1 MRIVEKGEMFLYF
14 ANRGKT
20 GNTVL
25 LLIKRPG
32 LFGGIPVYAHKDIV
46 KGLEIGEVGIFP
58 CQYQLKDW
66 VNKDGTVKTTEAG
79 EPLTVLG

>member
-1 MRIVEKGEMFLYF
+1 MRLVEKGEMFMYF
-14 ANRGKT
+14 GDRGKT

-46 KGLEIGEVGIFP
+46 KGLAVGDVGVFT

-66 VNKDGTVKTTEAG
+66 VDKDGTVRTTKTG

>member
-1 MRIVEKGEMFLYF
+1 MRIVDKGEMFMYF
-14 ANRGKT
+14 GNRGET

-32 LFGGIPVYAHKDIV
+32 VFGGIPVYAHKDIC
-46 KGLEIGEVGIFP
+46 KGLAVGDVGIFE
-58 CQYQLKDW
+58 CQYLLKEW
-66 VNKDGTVKTTEAG
+66 KNKDGSVRTTKTG